1 MEEILMSR
9 DTTIFLLQYLYFIL
23 NMEKSILT
31 PVQEIEFLGLTG
43 NSVKMTLSF
52 PEQQIK
58 EIQDQ
63 CQDLCLKADKTYRS
77 FSFNNPSCIT
87 GTIKLSI
94 SSAATDKCSKTQW
107 VISRGPVPEQGV
119 KEGTTVVDSKLETL
133 PGSVENTTSVLC
145 YNKKRC
151 LQEVVGCILS
161 RDTTR
166 RGMDIRGKG
175 NAHKYFGTE
184 SSEAS
189 FNIISQTNEN
199 ESSTFSNRQHNCL
212 DVLTKNG
219 RYWEQET
226 FGLDK
231 RYVGMRNG
239 ITITAEYLPSCLNVE
254 ADCQSRNPR
263 DSWKPLPQ
271 MFHQIC
277 QITGTPEI
285 DLSAS
290 QLSHQLPKYFALRL
304 DPYSQGTDVM

>member
-23 NMEKSILT
+23 NMEKSTLT
-31 PVQEIEFLGLTG
+31 PVQEIEFLGLTV
-43 NSVKMTLSF
+43 NSVKMKLSF

-58 EIQDQ
+58 RIQDQ

-119 KEGTTVVDSKLETL
+119 KERTTVVDSKLETL

-166 RGMDIRGKG
+166 GEWTSEEKEMHINILELKAVRLALISF
-175 NAHKYFGTE
+175 HKQMKMKAVHFQID
-184 SSEAS
+184 
-189 FNIISQTNEN
+189 N
-199 ESSTFSNRQHNCL
+199 
-212 DVLTKNG
+212 
-219 RYWEQET
+219 
-226 FGLDK
+226 
-231 RYVGMRNG
+231 
-239 ITITAEYLPSCLNVE
+239 ITALMYLLKMG
-254 ADCQSRNPR
+254 D
-263 DSWKPLPQ
+263 
-271 MFHQIC
+271 
-277 QITGTPEI
+277 TGNKRLL
-285 DLSAS
+285 DLIN
-290 QLSHQLPKYFALRL
+290 
-304 DPYSQGTDVM
+304 DMWE